1 VADAADP
8 EAVVTVSG
16 ATRLVAGVNQLQVT
30 VQAADGSIRVYRVT
44 LQVPAIPSVPT
55 GLVSSN
61 VTSSGF
67 QLNWVAPGVS
77 GASPVSNYT
86 VEVSRTNGVSWVSV
100 RSSVSTS
107 TRVTVSGAAPGT
119 TYLIR
124 IAAINASGASSYL
137 TGSVTTVAT
146 VSSAPKSLEAS
157 NLTETGVSL
166 GWSLPDTNGGA
177 GISDY
182 QIEVT
187 SNSVNGWT
195 VIPHAAFNTRSFNV
209 SGLLPGRTYQFR
221 VSAVNAVGVGVPS
234 GVVTVTTLGGV
245 KPVAPGELTYSL
257 IGVSRVTLAWPK
269 VVATQRV
276 SNYVLDV
283 SLDGIIWISVAKK
296 VSPLSIIAL
305 SGLRAGRT
313 YQVRVAAVNAIG
325 QGPYRLGSF
334 TTLADVSTA
343 PRNLIFS
350 DVTSTSFSVNWLAPA
365 SDGGA
370 AITDYVVDIKDGSS
384 GWVTVVRPVSSQ
396 TSATVTGLN
405 PGVRYAVRVKAV
417 NQMGVSGSSAAF
429 KVVTLAS
436 APSAPIVT
444 LNTLTSSTASMSW
457 VVESDGRSKITNYL
471 VEYSTNNGVSWLN
484 LPKNVSN
491 SRIITLRG
499 LKPQTKYLFKV
510 SAVNSVGQSPASEL
524 LEVTTQ

>member
-1 VADAADP
+1 
-8 EAVVTVSG
+8 
-16 ATRLVAGVNQLQVT
+16 
-30 VQAADGSIRVYRVT
+30 
-44 LQVPAIPSVPT
+44 
-55 GLVSSN
+55 
-61 VTSSGF
+61 
-67 QLNWVAPGVS
+67 
-77 GASPVSNYT
+77 
-86 VEVSRTNGVSWVSV
+86 
-100 RSSVSTS
+100 
-107 TRVTVSGAAPGT
+107 
-119 TYLIR
+119 
-124 IAAINASGASSYL
+124 
-137 TGSVTTVAT
+137 
-146 VSSAPKSLEAS
+146 
-157 NLTETGVSL
+157 
-166 GWSLPDTNGGA
+166 
-177 GISDY
+177 
-182 QIEVT
+182 
-187 SNSVNGWT
+187 
-195 VIPHAAFNTRSFNV
+195 
-209 SGLLPGRTYQFR
+209 
-221 VSAVNAVGVGVPS
+221 
-234 GVVTVTTLGGV
+234 
-245 KPVAPGELTYSL
+245 
-257 IGVSRVTLAWPK
+257 
-269 VVATQRV
+269 
-276 SNYVLDV
+276 VLDV

-491 SRIITLRG
+491 SRTLTLRG
-499 LKPQTKYLFKV
+499 LRPQTKYLFKV
-510 SAVNSVGQSPASEL
+510 SAVNSVGQSPASET
-524 LEVTTQ
+524 LEVNLP